1 MPVLRIRLKDNSE
14 AVYFQSV
21 MGTYS
26 HLAWVRT
33 DDPASGVINVITT
46 PDREDE
52 VRALL
57 VQLKSELA
65 FSEVQDKTEI

>member
-1 MPVLRIRLKDNSE
+1 MPVIRIKLRDNSE
-14 AVYFQSV
+14 AVYFQSI

-33 DDPASGVINVITT
+33 DDPSSGVINIITT

-52 VRALL
+52 ARALL
-57 VQLKSELA
+57 HELKSELD
-65 FSEVQDKTEI
+65 FEEVEQSGE

>member
-1 MPVLRIRLKDNSE
+1 MPVIRIKLRDNSE
-14 AVYFQSV
+14 AVYFQSI

-33 DDPASGVINVITT
+33 DDPGSGVINVITT

-57 VQLKSELA
+57 RGLRSELD
-65 FSEVQDKTEI
+65 FDEVEHGGD

>member
-1 MPVLRIRLKDNSE
+1 MPVIRIKLRDNSE
-14 AVYFQSV
+14 AVYFQSI

-33 DDPASGVINVITT
+33 DDPASGVINIITT

-52 VRALL
+52 ARALL
-57 VQLKSELA
+57 QDLKSELD
-65 FSEVQDKTEI
+65 FEEIEYT

>member
-1 MPVLRIRLKDNSE
+1 MPVIRIKLRDNSE
-14 AVYFQSV
+14 AVYFQSI

-33 DDPASGVINVITT
+33 DDPRSGIINIITT

-52 VRALL
+52 TRALL
-57 VQLKSELA
+57 QELKSELD
-65 FSEVQDKTEI
+65 FEEVEQSGE

>member
-1 MPVLRIRLKDNSE
+1 MPVIRIKLRDNSE
-14 AVYFQSV
+14 AVYFQSI

-33 DDPASGVINVITT
+33 DDPSSGVINVITT

-52 VRALL
+52 VRTLL
-57 VQLKSELA
+57 HELKSELD
-65 FSEVQDKTEI
+65 FDEVEYGGD